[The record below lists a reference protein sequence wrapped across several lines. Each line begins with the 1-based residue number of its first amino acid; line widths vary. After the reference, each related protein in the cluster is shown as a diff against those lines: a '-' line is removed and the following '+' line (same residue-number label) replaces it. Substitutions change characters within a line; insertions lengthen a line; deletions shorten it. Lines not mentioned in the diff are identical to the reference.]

1 MAKQMVFDEA
11 AQKPLLNGVSK
22 LARAVR
28 STLGPRGRNAILD
41 KGWGSPKITK
51 DGVTVAEDIELDDPY
66 ENLGVQLVK
75 EAASK
80 TNDVAGDGTTT
91 ATVLAEAIFREGLKM
106 IAAGYDSMAL
116 SRGITK
122 ATNVICEEITKL
134 SKPIDS
140 KNKKE
145 IQQVA
150 TIAGNNDPSIGSVL
164 ADAFLKVGKN
174 GVITV
179 EEGRGAET
187 NVEVVEGMQFDRGFL
202 SPHFVTNQQDVSV
215 ELENCYVLIFE
226 EKISSNKSLIP
237 LLEAAS
243 KAKKP
248 LLIIAE
254 DIDGEALAT
263 LVVNKMRGILQ
274 VCAVKAPGY
283 GDRRKAIL
291 GDLAVLTGGQAI
303 FKDLGIDLEGVQ
315 LSDLGVCKKI
325 RITSEETIMV
335 GGKGKKEA
343 IEGRAEQIRREIE
356 TTTSDYDKEKLQ
368 ERLAKL
374 AGGVAQINVGAVTE
388 TELKERK
395 DLLEDAKSATAAAL
409 AEGIVP
415 GGGIALLRSEKAL
428 DKLKDIQGDEEGGV
442 KIIRKV
448 LEYPLRSIAENA
460 GHDGA
465 VVVNRVRQTK
475 GKTSGF
481 NANTGE
487 YVDMVEAGVIDP
499 AKVVKTAL
507 QNAASVANLLLTTE
521 SLVTEI
527 PSKEEDGGE
536 GHHHDHGMG
545 GDMGMGGMPGMGG
558 MGGMPGMGG
567 MGGMGGM
574 PGMM

>member
-11 AQKPLLNGVSK
+11 ARKPLLEGVSK

-106 IAAGYDSMAL
+106 IAAGYDPMSL
-116 SRGITK
+116 SRGIAK
-122 ATNVICEEITKL
+122 ATDAICSAVDKMA
-134 SKPIDS
+134 KPIDQKS
-140 KNKKE
+140 KKE
-145 IQQVA
+145 VKQVA
-150 TIAGNNDPSIGSVL
+150 TIAGNNDPTIGDVL
-164 ADAFLKVGKN
+164 AEAFLKVGKD

-179 EEGRGAET
+179 EEGRGSET
-187 NVEVVEGMQFDRGFL
+187 YVDVVEGMQFDRGFL
-202 SPHFVTNQQDVSV
+202 SPHFVTNQDEVTV
-215 ELENCYVLIFE
+215 ELDNPYVLIFE
-226 EKISSNKSLIP
+226 EKISNNKALIP
-237 LLEAAS
+237 LLEAVS
-243 KAKKP
+243 QAKKP

-254 DIDGEALAT
+254 DVEGEALAT

-283 GDRRKAIL
+283 GDRRKAIM
-291 GDLAVLTGGQAI
+291 GDLGVLTGGQVI
-303 FKDLGIDLEGVQ
+303 FKDLGIDLESIQ
-315 LSDLGVCKKI
+315 LSDLGKVKKVK
-325 RITSEETIMV
+325 ITSEETIFV
-335 GGKGKKEA
+335 GGGGKKDDIA
-343 IEGRAEQIRREIE
+343 GRVDQIRREIE
-356 TTTSDYDKEKLQ
+356 STDSEYDREKLQ

-374 AGGVAQINVGAVTE
+374 AGGVAQINVGATTE
-388 TELKERK
+388 TEMKERK
-395 DLLEDAKSATAAAL
+395 DLLDDAKSATAAAL

-415 GGGIALLRSEKAL
+415 GGGVALLRAEKAL
-428 DKLKDIQGDEEGGV
+428 KKVTDLVGDEEAGV
-442 KIIRKV
+442 RIIQKV

-460 GHDGA
+460 GFDGG
-465 VVVNRVRQTK
+465 VVVNRVRGMK
-475 GKTSGF
+475 GTEGF
-481 NANTGE
+481 NADKGD
-487 YVDMVEAGVIDP
+487 YVDMVAAGVIDP

-507 QNAASVANLLLTTE
+507 KNAASVASLLLTTE
-521 SLVTEI
+521 SLITEI
-527 PSKEEDGGE
+527 PVEEEDHGGD
-536 GHHHDHGMG
+536 HHHDHGMG
-545 GDMGMGGMPGMGG
+545 GDMGMGG

-567 MGGMGGM
+567 MGGMGM

>member
-22 LARAVR
+22 LAKAVR

-106 IAAGYDSMAL
+106 IAAGYDAMAL
-116 SRGITK
+116 SRGISK
-122 ATNVICEEITKL
+122 ATTAISDAITKL
-134 SKPIDS
+134 SKPIDEKS
-140 KNKKE
+140 KTE

-150 TIAGNNDPSIGSVL
+150 TIAGNNDPSIGKVL
-164 ADAFLKVGKN
+164 AEAFLKVGKN

-187 NVEVVEGMQFDRGFL
+187 SVEVVEGMQFDRGFL

-215 ELENCYVLIFE
+215 ELENCYVLMFE
-226 EKISSNKSLIP
+226 EKISNNKALIP
-237 LLEAAS
+237 VLEAVS
-243 KAKKP
+243 KSKKP

-254 DIDGEALAT
+254 DVDGEALAT

-283 GDRRKAIL
+283 GDRRKAIM
-291 GDLAVLTGGQAI
+291 GDIGVLTGGQVI
-303 FKDLGIDLEGVQ
+303 FKDLGIDLESVQ
-315 LSDLGVCKKI
+315 LSDLGVCKKV
-325 RITSEETIMV
+325 RITSEDTIMV
-335 GGKGKKEA
+335 GGKGKKPDIEA
-343 IEGRAEQIRREIE
+343 RAEQIRREIE
-356 TTTSDYDKEKLQ
+356 TTTSDYDQEKLQ

-415 GGGIALLRSEKAL
+415 GGGIALLRAEKAL
-428 DKLKDIQGDEEGGV
+428 DKVDATGDEEGGV

-460 GHDGA
+460 GYDGA
-465 VVVNRVRQTK
+465 VVVNRVRNMK
-475 GKTSGF
+475 GKTAGF
-481 NANTGE
+481 NADTGE
-487 YVDMVEAGVIDP
+487 YVDMIEAGVIDP

-507 QNAASVANLLLTTE
+507 QNAASVASLLLTTE

-527 PSKEEDGGE
+527 PTEEQDDA

-545 GDMGMGGMPGMGG
+545 GDMGMGG

-567 MGGMGGM
+567 MGGMGMGGM

>member
-1 MAKQMVFDEA
+1 MAKQMVFDDA
-11 AQKPLLNGVSK
+11 ARKPLLEGVSK

-51 DGVTVAEDIELDDPY
+51 DGVTVAEDIELDDPF

-91 ATVLAEAIFREGLKM
+91 ATILAEAIFREGLKM
-106 IAAGYDSMAL
+106 IASGYDPMAL
-116 SRGITK
+116 SRGISK
-122 ATNVICEEITKL
+122 ATDAVCKEIQKL
-134 SKPIDS
+134 SQPIDEKS
-140 KNKKE
+140 KKE
-145 IQQVA
+145 IKQVA
-150 TIAGNNDPSIGSVL
+150 TIAGNNDPTIGDVL
-164 ADAFLKVGKN
+164 AEAFLKVGKD

-187 NVEVVEGMQFDRGFL
+187 YVDVVEGMQFDRGYL
-202 SPHFVTNQQDVSV
+202 SPHFVTNQDDVTV
-215 ELENCYVLIFE
+215 ELENPYVLIFE

-237 LLEAAS
+237 LLEEVS

-254 DIDGEALAT
+254 DVEGEALAT

-283 GDRRKAIL
+283 GDRRKAIM
-291 GDLAVLTGGQAI
+291 GDLGVLTGGQVI
-303 FKDLGIDLEGVQ
+303 FKDLGIDLEGIQ
-315 LSDLGVCKKI
+315 LKDLGRVKKVK
-325 RITSEETIMV
+325 ITSEETVFV
-335 GGKGKKEA
+335 GGGGKKAA
-343 IEGRAEQIRREIE
+343 ISDRVDQIRREIE
-356 TTTSDYDKEKLQ
+356 NTDSDYDREKLQ

-388 TELKERK
+388 TEMKERK

-409 AEGIVP
+409 ADGIVP
-415 GGGIALLRSEKAL
+415 GGGIALLRAEKGL
-428 DKLKDIQGDEEGGV
+428 KKLKDLSTDEAAGV
-442 KIIRKV
+442 KIIQNV
-448 LEYPLRSIAENA
+448 LEYPLRCISDNA
-460 GHDGA
+460 GFDGG
-465 VVVNRVRQTK
+465 VVVNRVRGMK
-475 GKTSGF
+475 GKTEGF
-481 NANTGE
+481 NADKGD
-487 YVDMVEAGVIDP
+487 YCDLVAAGVIDP

-507 QNAASVANLLLTTE
+507 KNAASVASLLLTTE
-521 SLVTEI
+521 SLITEI
-527 PSKEEDGGE
+527 PVEEEEGGD
-536 GHHHDHGMG
+536 HHHDHGMG
-545 GDMGMGGMPGMGG
+545 GDMGMGGMGGMPGMGG

-567 MGGMGGM
+567 MGGM

>member
-11 AQKPLLNGVSK
+11 ARKPLLEGVSK

-51 DGVTVAEDIELDDPY
+51 DGVTVAEDIELDDPF

-106 IAAGYDSMAL
+106 IASGYDPMAL
-116 SRGITK
+116 SRGIAK
-122 ATNVICEEITKL
+122 ATDAICKEIEKL
-134 SKPIDS
+134 SQPIDEKS
-140 KNKKE
+140 KKE
-145 IQQVA
+145 IKQVA
-150 TIAGNNDPSIGSVL
+150 TIAGNNDPSIGDVL
-164 ADAFLKVGKN
+164 AEAFLKVGKD

-179 EEGRGAET
+179 EEGRSNET
-187 NVEVVEGMQFDRGFL
+187 TVDVVVGMQFDRGYL
-202 SPHFVTNQQDVSV
+202 SPHFVTNQDDVTV
-215 ELENCYVLIFE
+215 ELENPYVLIYE
-226 EKISSNKSLIP
+226 EKISSNKALIP
-237 LLEAAS
+237 LLEAVS
-243 KAKKP
+243 KSKKP

-254 DIDGEALAT
+254 DVEGEALAT

-283 GDRRKAIL
+283 GDRRKAIM
-291 GDLAVLTGGQAI
+291 GDLGVLTGGQVI

-315 LSDLGVCKKI
+315 LKDLGRVKKVKI
-325 RITSEETIMV
+325 SSEETIFV
-335 GGKGKKEA
+335 GGGGKKED
-343 IEGRAEQIRREIE
+343 IQGRVDQIRREIDN
-356 TTTSDYDKEKLQ
+356 TDSDYDREKLQ

-388 TELKERK
+388 PEMKERK

-415 GGGIALLRSEKAL
+415 GGGIALIRAEKAL
-428 DKLKDIQGDEEGGV
+428 KKVKDLVGDEAAGV
-442 KIIRKV
+442 KIIQKV
-448 LEYPLRSIAENA
+448 LEYPLRYIAENA
-460 GHDGA
+460 GYDGG
-465 VVVNRVRQTK
+465 VVVNRVRGMK
-475 GKTSGF
+475 GAADGF
-481 NANTGE
+481 NADTGV
-487 YVDMVEAGVIDP
+487 YGDLIADGVIDP

-507 QNAASVANLLLTTE
+507 KNAASVASLLLTTE
-521 SLVTEI
+521 SLVAEI
-527 PSKEEDGGE
+527 PVEEEEGG
-536 GHHHDHGMG
+536 GDHHHDHGMG
-545 GDMGMGGMPGMGG
+545 G
-558 MGGMPGMGG
+558 GMGG
-567 MGGMGGM
+567 MGGMGGGMGGMGGMGM